1 MILPTIRASITR
13 EDALHL
19 VDLLGRN
26 DNDLREAARQR
37 LEDHGVDALLDD
49 PRVRSALL
57 TDPDVRVAPGVV
69 FFVLVRQALIES
81 GVDDAAIADFVASLV
96 LAFGRARAAYRPSD
110 DEAGE
115 YFYLVDLIAEL
126 RNADARR
133 AFLLRSHLGN
143 YSLWMAGIFPDY
155 LERRHRYRGAP
166 SMSYFDQMGASGYTG
181 AARSDQAAA
190 LGVREIFDRVGR
202 DFVKVRFA
210 LNRVS
215 ERVLWPAAG
224 DPVGRLI
231 RGVTRGGA

>member
-19 VDLLGRN
+19 VELLGRN
-26 DNDLREAARQR
+26 DQELREAARQR

-49 PRVRSALL
+49 PRVRNALL
-57 TDPDVRVAPGVV
+57 TDPDIRVAPGVV

-81 GVDDAAIADFVASLV
+81 GVDDVQTADFVASLV

-110 DEAGE
+110 DDATE

-126 RNADARR
+126 RDADARR

-143 YSLWMAGIFPDY
+143 YSLWMAGLFPDY
-155 LERRHRYRGAP
+155 LERRHRHRGAP
-166 SMSYFDQMGASGYTG
+166 SMSYFDQMGASGYSM
-181 AARSDQAAA
+181 AARSDEADA
-190 LGVREIFDRVGR
+190 LGVRHIFDHVGR
-202 DFVKVRFA
+202 DFVRVRFA

-215 ERVLWPAAG
+215 ERVLWPSGG
-224 DPVGRLI
+224 DPVSRLI
-231 RGVTRGGA
+231 RGVERGGS

>member
-19 VDLLGRN
+19 VELLGRH
-26 DNDLREAARQR
+26 DRELRDAARQR

-49 PRVRSALL
+49 PRVRNALL
-57 TDPDVRVAPGVV
+57 TDPDVRVAPAVV

-81 GVDDAAIADFVASLV
+81 GVDDSATADFVASLV

-110 DEAGE
+110 DDATE
-115 YFYLVDLIAEL
+115 YFYLVDLIADL

-143 YSLWMAGIFPDY
+143 YSLWMAGLFPDY
-155 LERRHRYRGAP
+155 LERRHRHRGAP
-166 SMSYFDQMGASGYTG
+166 SMTYFDQMGASGYAT
-181 AARSDQAAA
+181 AARSGEAEA
-190 LGVREIFDRVGR
+190 LGVRDVFDRVGR

-215 ERVLWPAAG
+215 ERVMWPSGG

-231 RGVTRGGA
+231 RGLERGG